1 MGMGADIASWILIG
15 AGSLFVMVGGIGVLR
30 LPDIYTRMHAA
41 GVTDTMGA
49 GLMMVGL
56 MVEAGPTLVAVK
68 LGLILIFGLFTSPTA
83 THALAYAAYS
93 SGVKPELDGEAPD
106 PEDEPSK
113 S

>member
-1 MGMGADIASWILIG
+1 MALAADIASWILIG

-30 LPDIYTRMHAA
+30 LPDIFARMHGA
-41 GVTDTMGA
+41 GITDTMGA
-49 GLMMVGL
+49 GLVLIGL

-68 LGLILIFGLFTSPTA
+68 LAMILIFGLFTGPTA

-93 SGVKPELDGEAPD
+93 SGVKPILDGEAPEL
-106 PEDEPSK
+106 EDEPSK